1 MASQKA
7 EEFQSARSLSIY
19 LSRSFSACVP
29 LTWLPIQVPHG
40 LLDVREKVLVPH
52 WEGLLAPKVKV
63 RGIKVNELRLG
74 GAGRLRAGPGD
85 AVKGH
90 QPLPRNVVDLVFR
103 PLVAQAP
110 DEGVREV
117 LNVSQLGDLLAVAR
131 NRDGPFRR
139 NETASA
145 FFSFLLAF
153 SS

>member
-7 EEFQSARSLSIY
+7 EELRSARSLSIY
-19 LSRSFSACVP
+19 LSRSFSVCVP

-90 QPLPRNVVDLVFR
+90 QPLPRNVVDQVFR

-131 NRDGPFRR
+131 NRDG
-139 NETASA
+139 
-145 FFSFLLAF
+145 
-153 SS
+153 